1 MVVIENNYY
10 VYIHINKINNKKYV
24 GITKTSLEKRWGKNG
39 SEYTRDKS
47 SVFGRAI
54 EKYGWEN
61 FTHEVFANNLN
72 KERAC
77 ALEVMLIEMFRTMDR
92 MYGYNIQPGGQLGN
106 AGVVFSE
113 ESRIK
118 MREAKIGRKLTDEH
132 KERISE
138 SLKGH
143 RPPNFTEES
152 KEKLRLA
159 NIGKTLSDDTK
170 AKISATLT
178 GITRSE
184 ETRQKMSDNHANKHG
199 VFCPQLNEY
208 FDVMSDVTKKYGI
221 PRANIDK
228 CLKGDRKSAG
238 KHPVTGEKLTW
249 VDMKK

>member
-1 MVVIENNYY
+1 MEEHNYC
-10 VYIHINKINNKKYV
+10 VYIHINKTNNKKYV
-24 GITKTSLEKRWGKNG
+24 GITKTSPIKRWGKNG
-39 SEYTRDKS
+39 SAYIRDKS

-61 FTHEVFANNLN
+61 FYHEIFATGLS

-77 ALEVMLIEMFRTMDR
+77 ILEIMLIEVLRTR
-92 MYGYNIQPGGQLGN
+92 NGMYGYNVQPGGQLGN
-106 AGVVFSE
+106 EGVVFSE
-113 ESRIK
+113 ESRVK
-118 MREAKIGRKLTDEH
+118 MREAKIGKKLTEEH
-132 KERISE
+132 KQHISE

-143 RPPNFTEES
+143 KPANFTKES

-159 NIGKTLSDDTK
+159 NIGKIISDETRR
-170 AKISATLT
+170 KISNTLI
-178 GITRSE
+178 GISRSE
-184 ETRQKMSDNHANKHG
+184 ETKQKMSDNHANKHG

-228 CLKGDRKSAG
+228 CIKGDRKSAG

-249 VDMKK
+249 IDMKK